1 MDRTKVC
8 SCLSL
13 IVLLTSFIAGCSGSH
28 SLTVGSK
35 NFTEQVILGE
45 ILAQHLERG
54 LHLKVNRK
62 LNLGGTLL
70 AHQAL
75 LDRDLDM
82 YPEYT
87 GTAFTNV
94 LKQEPISDSSVVLDR
109 VRTQYLNAMQL
120 QWMDPLGF
128 NNSFAIGVSGA
139 DARAH
144 HLTTLTDA
152 ADYAPGFALGAGYE
166 FMQRPDGYGTLNAA
180 YPIHWTASPKTMDL
194 GLLYTALQQKQVSM
208 IAGSTTD
215 AMLVVQDVKVL
226 KDNKNAFPP
235 YQACVVVRSSTL
247 TATPGLKESLSQ
259 LSGKISDDVMRKMN
273 YEVDGKHR
281 QVADV
286 AKDFLD
292 SWK

>member
-1 MDRTKVC
+1 M
-8 SCLSL
+8 
-13 IVLLTSFIAGCSGSH
+13 AGCSGSH

-45 ILAQHLERG
+45 IIAQHLERG

-152 ADYAPGFALGAGYE
+152 AKYAPGFALGAGYE

-226 KDNKNAFPP
+226 QDDKKAFPP
-235 YQACVVVRSSTL
+235 YQACVVVRSSSL

-259 LSGKISDDVMRKMN
+259 LSGKISDDIMRKMN

-286 AKDFLD
+286 AKEFLD
-292 SWK
+292 SLK

>member
-13 IVLLTSFIAGCSGSH
+13 IVLLTSGLAGCSRHGH
-28 SLTVGSK
+28 ALTVGSK

-54 LHLKVNRK
+54 LHLKVDRK

-94 LKQEPISDSSVVLDR
+94 LKQEPISDPSVVLDR
-109 VRTQYLNAMQL
+109 VRAQYLSLQL
-120 QWMDPLGF
+120 QWLDPLGF
-128 NNSFAIGVSGA
+128 NNSFAIAVSGA

-144 HLTTLTDA
+144 QFATLTDA
-152 ADYAPGFALGAGYE
+152 AKYAPGFALGAGYE

-180 YPIHWTASPKTMDL
+180 YPIHWTASPKSMDL
-194 GLLYTALQQKQVSM
+194 GLLYTALQQKLVNM

-215 AMLVVQDVKVL
+215 AMLAVQDVKVL
-226 KDNKNAFPP
+226 QDDKNAFPP
-235 YQACVVVRSSTL
+235 YQACIVVRSSTL
-247 TATPGLKESLSQ
+247 AATPGLKESLSQ

-286 AKDFLD
+286 AREFLETLR
-292 SWK
+292 

>member
-1 MDRTKVC
+1 M
-8 SCLSL
+8 
-13 IVLLTSFIAGCSGSH
+13 AGCSGSH

-45 ILAQHLERG
+45 IIAQHLERG

-120 QWMDPLGF
+120 EWMDPLGF

-152 ADYAPGFALGAGYE
+152 AKYAPGFALGAGYE

-226 KDNKNAFPP
+226 QDDKKAFPP
-235 YQACVVVRSSTL
+235 YQACVVVRSSSL

-286 AKDFLD
+286 AKEFLD
-292 SWK
+292 NLK

>member
-1 MDRTKVC
+1 M
-8 SCLSL
+8 
-13 IVLLTSFIAGCSGSH
+13 
-28 SLTVGSK
+28 GSK

-45 ILAQHLERG
+45 IIAQHLERS

-94 LKQEPISDSSVVLDR
+94 LKQEPISDASVVLDR
-109 VRTQYLNAMQL
+109 VRSQYLSTMQL

-144 HLTTLTDA
+144 HLTTLTDGA
-152 ADYAPGFALGAGYE
+152 NYAPGFALGAGYE

-226 KDNKNAFPP
+226 QDDKHAFPP
-235 YQACVVVRSSTL
+235 YQACVVVRSSSL
-247 TATPGLKESLSQ
+247 TATPGLKESLAQ

-286 AKDFLD
+286 AKEFLD
-292 SWK
+292 SLK